1 MSELTS
7 LAISVALL
15 GGLCTWFTLSVGVL
29 LIWAAFAAWACFFH
43 SGGDTRALR
52 STVVSNGFG
61 VLTAWLTAVV
71 IVTVP
76 GAGLLGEPLWPSLV
90 VCVSIACY
98 ISAARVGVFS
108 SIPAVTYG
116 YACTFAFLLQTPGKF
131 SSANLTS
138 FSFSN
143 ALIVVPASMILGAVF
158 AFASARLAARLQRR
172 PAIASQG

>member
-15 GGLCTWFTLSVGVL
+15 GGVCTWFTLSVGVL

-43 SGGDTRALR
+43 SGGDVRALC
-52 STVVSNGFG
+52 TTLVSNCFG
-61 VLTAWLTAVV
+61 VFIAWLTAVV

-76 GAGLLGEPLWPSLV
+76 GVNVLGAAVWPSVV

-98 ISAARVGVFS
+98 ISAARVGLFS

-131 SSANLTS
+131 SSESLMS
-138 FSFSN
+138 LGFSN
-143 ALIVVPASMILGAVF
+143 ALIIVPSSMIVGALF
-158 AFASARLAARLQRR
+158 AFASAHLAARLQRR
-172 PAIASQG
+172 PVMAG

>member
-15 GGLCTWFTLSVGVL
+15 GGVCTWFTLSVGVL

-43 SGGDTRALR
+43 SGGDGLALR
-52 STVVSNGFG
+52 TTVVSNCFG
-61 VLTAWLTAVV
+61 VLTAWLTALV

-76 GAGLLGEPLWPSLV
+76 GATLLGEPLWPSLV

-98 ISAARVGVFS
+98 ISAARVGWFS

-131 SSANLTS
+131 SSENLTS
-138 FSFSN
+138 LSFSN
-143 ALIVVPASMILGAVF
+143 ALIIVPSSMVVGAMF
-158 AFASARLAARLQRR
+158 AFASARFAARLQRR
-172 PAIASQG
+172 PAMAS

>member
-15 GGLCTWFTLSVGVL
+15 GGVCTWLTLSVGVL

-43 SGGDTRALR
+43 SGGDVRALH
-52 STVVSNGFG
+52 TTIVSNAFG

-71 IVTVP
+71 IVSVP
-76 GAGLLGEPLWPSLV
+76 GAVVLGESIWPSLV

-98 ISAARVGVFS
+98 ISAARVGWFS

-131 SSANLTS
+131 SSESLTS
-138 FSFSN
+138 VSFSN
-143 ALIVVPASMILGAVF
+143 ALIIVPASMIVGTLF
-158 AFASARLAARLQRR
+158 AFASARLAARLQRHM
-172 PAIASQG
+172 AMTS

>member
-15 GGLCTWFTLSVGVL
+15 GGVCTWFTLSVGVL

-43 SGGDTRALR
+43 SGGDVRALR
-52 STVVSNGFG
+52 TTIVSNCFG
-61 VLTAWLTAVV
+61 ILTAWLTAVV

-76 GAGLLGEPLWPSLV
+76 GAGLLSESLWPSLV
-90 VCVSIACY
+90 VCLSIACY
-98 ISAARVGVFS
+98 ISAARLKSFS

-131 SSANLTS
+131 TSDNLTS

-143 ALIVVPASMILGAVF
+143 ALIVVPASMIMGAVF
-158 AFASARLAARLQRR
+158 AFGSARFAARLQRR
-172 PAIASQG
+172 PAITP